1 MNALEN
7 SLYTLAHGFLL
18 PVWLLI
24 LAALAYA
31 LLQLGSFV
39 MELAQRWRGA
49 HPCALAAFYAKHGGS
64 SDDLELWIM
73 KTLEGLRLVA
83 RTAPMLGLVA
93 TMIPMGPALMALTE
107 GDAKGVGQNLVV
119 AFSAVILALVAA
131 SISFWILTVRRR
143 WLLQALRHIERLNE
157 TRENT
162 HALS

>member
-1 MNALEN
+1 MNGLET

-31 LLQLGSFV
+31 LFNLGRFAV
-39 MELAQRWRGA
+39 ELFARFRGSP
-49 HPCALAAFYAKHGGS
+49 PCALAAFYKKHGGT

-73 KTLEGLRLVA
+73 KSLEGLRLVA

-93 TMIPMGPALMALTE
+93 TMIPMGPALLALTE

-143 WLLQALRHIERLNE
+143 WLLQALRQIERQQESRN
-157 TRENT
+157 
-162 HALS
+162 